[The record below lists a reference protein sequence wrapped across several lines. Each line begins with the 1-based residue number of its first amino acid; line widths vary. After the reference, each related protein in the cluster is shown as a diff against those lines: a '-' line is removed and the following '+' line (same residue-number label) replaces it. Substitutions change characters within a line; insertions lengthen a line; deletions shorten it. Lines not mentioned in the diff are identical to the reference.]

1 MTEHCVSDIG
11 IPNGEP
17 FNIYIT
23 GMLVVKSI
31 FVYAGYILDWKEMAN
46 IYNDKTL
53 LGKNY

>member
-23 GMLVVKSI
+23 RMLVVKSI
-31 FVYAGYILDWKEMAN
+31 FVYAGYNLDWKEMAN

>member
-31 FVYAGYILDWKEMAN
+31 FVYAGYNLDWKEMAN